1 MRIRLLSPSRRLG
14 EEVRRAVS
22 RAWRVPC
29 SLLVMPQLYSL
40 QGTLNAVDAL
50 QLLSQLHPAT
60 PALFL
65 VMASVTFWDG
75 DVLGFCREGRALVA
89 LARLGSGA
97 QLVRRACSVAVHEA
111 GHLLGLGHCRHRC
124 AMSPA
129 GSVGGL
135 DRRPL
140 RPCPRC
146 RSLARHHRLSNIV

>member
-1 MRIRLLSPSRRLG
+1 MRIRVLSPTEFLG
-14 EEVRRAVS
+14 LHVRKAVS
-22 RAWRVPC
+22 KAWRVPC
-29 SLLVMPQLYSL
+29 SLLVVPQLSSL
-40 QGTLNAVDAL
+40 QGTLHAMDAL

-75 DVLGFCREGRALVA
+75 SVLGFCREGRALVA

-124 AMSPA
+124 VMSPA
-129 GSVGGL
+129 GSVGEL

-140 RPCPRC
+140 RPCDRC
-146 RSLARHHRLSNIV
+146 RGLARESRAASPK